1 MQPLKD
7 IKILDLSR
15 VLAAPAGSMILG
27 DLGAEVIRIEH
38 PEGSDSMR
46 EWGPFTNGQST
57 YYLSANRNKKS
68 ITLNLKL
75 ESDCEKFKKLV
86 TDADILI
93 ENFKTGDMKKLGL
106 HYEELQKLNPRII
119 HVAVTGF
126 GQTGPLASEPGFDP
140 VIQAMSGLMDVTGA
154 IEGEPTRVGIPIAD
168 ILTSH
173 YVVIGVLAALRQR
186 DQTGKGQFIDLS
198 LFDVQ
203 LSSMA
208 NVTSAYL
215 NAGYVSKRVGN
226 QHNNIAPYQVF
237 KCKDGLI
244 MICAGTDSQ
253 FVKLCNMLHKS
264 EWIQD
269 DRFKTNAFRK
279 THENL
284 LADMINEI
292 TVTKKRDDWLQQLQK
307 FKIPG
312 GLVLTVAEALE
323 HSQVKSRD
331 LIGEI
336 EHPVYGKVKFIKNP
350 LQYSDLNIEYKNA
363 PPILGEHNHFY
374 KTLQGLPYFYE

>member
-1 MQPLKD
+1 MQPLEN
-7 IKILDLSR
+7 IKVLDLSR
-15 VLAAPAGSMILG
+15 VLAAPTGTMLLG

-46 EWGPFTNGQST
+46 EWGPFSNGQST

-68 ITLNLKL
+68 ITLDLKL
-75 ESDCEKFKKLV
+75 ESEREKFKKLV
-86 TDADILI
+86 KDADIII
-93 ENFKTGDMKKLGL
+93 ENFKTGDMEKLGV
-106 HYEELQKLNPRII
+106 HYKELQKVNPSII
-119 HVAVTGF
+119 HIAVTGF

-154 IEGEPTRVGIPIAD
+154 IDGEPTRVGVPIVD

-173 YVVIGVLAALRQR
+173 YVVIGALAALRQR
-186 DQTGKGQFIDLS
+186 DLTGKGQFIDLS

-215 NAGYVSKRVGN
+215 NAGYISKRLGN
-226 QHNNIAPYQVF
+226 QHNNIAPYQAF

-253 FVKLCNMLHKS
+253 FVKLCNMLDRS
-264 EWIQD
+264 EWVQD
-269 DRFKTNAFRK
+269 ERFKTNVLRK

-284 LADMINEI
+284 LADMINDI
-292 TVTKKRDDWLQQLQK
+292 TVTKNREDWLGLLQEY
-307 FKIPG
+307 KIPG
-312 GLVLTVAEALE
+312 GQVLTVAEALE
-323 HSQVKSRD
+323 HPQTKARN

-336 EHPVYGKVKFIKNP
+336 EHPIYGNIKFIKNP
-350 LQYSDLNIEYKNA
+350 LQFSDLNIDYKNA
-363 PPILGEHNHFY
+363 PPILGEHNE
-374 KTLQGLPYFYE
+374 TLSELEEDI

>member
-1 MQPLKD
+1 MQPLEN
-7 IKILDLSR
+7 IRVLDLSR
-15 VLAAPAGSMILG
+15 VLAAPTGTMLLG

-46 EWGPFTNGQST
+46 EWGPFINGQST

-75 ESDCEKFKKLV
+75 ESEREKFKRLV
-86 TDADILI
+86 ADADIVI

-106 HYEELQKLNPRII
+106 HYEELQKVNPRII

-140 VIQAMSGLMDVTGA
+140 VIQAMSGLMDVTGT
-154 IEGEPTRVGIPIAD
+154 IDGEPTRVGIPIAD

-186 DQTGKGQFIDLS
+186 DLTGKGQFIDLS

-215 NAGYVSKRVGN
+215 NAGYVSKRLGN

-237 KCKDGLI
+237 KCNDGLI

-253 FVKLCNMLHKS
+253 FIKLCHLLNRP
-264 EWIQD
+264 EWVQD
-269 DRFKTNAFRK
+269 ERFKTNVHRK

-284 LADMINEI
+284 LAEMINEI
-292 TVTKKRDDWLQQLQK
+292 TVTKNRDEWLQLLQDY
-307 FKIPG
+307 KIPG
-312 GLVLTVAEALE
+312 GQVLTVAEALE
-323 HSQVKSRD
+323 HPQTKARD
-331 LIGEI
+331 LIGEV
-336 EHPVYGKVKFIKNP
+336 EHPEYGTVKFIKNP
-350 LQYSDLNIEYKNA
+350 LQYSELNIEYKHA
-363 PPILGEHNHFY
+363 PPLLGEHDES
-374 KTLQGLPYFYE
+374 L